1 VNRRAL
7 PALALALLAPA
18 LLGGCAAALVPVVA
32 GGVMAR
38 KQLEGNGDKSA
49 ERRDEAT
56 AGSELSPP
64 APPERIP
71 VFTPETAPRGGLA
84 GNVAPAAAAPAPI
97 PPPEP
102 APEPTPAPS
111 PAPAGLSPRPGAA
124 PGGSDP
130 YAAFARH
137 ALEKGLVTRP
147 GTARLSALVEQESLT
162 GEPRLAEC
170 AAQPPAVLI
179 DLDPGNAAFDLDNPP
194 LAAPGL
200 AERLAAVR
208 ASGLTVLWSAS
219 LPVAEAERL
228 YTILQATGLDPQR
241 TDRLLLLKPGQDRK
255 QQRREA
261 AARDWCIVAIAGDRR
276 ADFDEAFDYLR
287 DPQGPVARALESHF
301 GAGWFL
307 APPPID

>member
-1 VNRRAL
+1 MNRRAL
-7 PALALALLAPA
+7 PALALVLLAPA

-32 GGVMAR
+32 GGVMAK
-38 KQLEGNGDKSA
+38 KQLDGDGEKAGERAA
-49 ERRDEAT
+49 EVT
-56 AGSELSPP
+56 AGSEIAQPPP
-64 APPERIP
+64 AKRIP

-84 GNVAPAAAAPAPI
+84 GPLAPPAAPLAPAS
-97 PPPEP
+97 PEP
-102 APEPTPAPS
+102 APTAPPPQS
-111 PAPAGLSPRPGAA
+111 APPQR
-124 PGGSDP
+124 GSDP

-137 ALEKGLVTRP
+137 ALERGLAARD
-147 GTARLSALVEQESLT
+147 GTRLSALVEQDSLT
-162 GEPRLAEC
+162 ATPRLAEC

-179 DLDPGNAAFDLDNPP
+179 DLDPGTAAFDLDNPP

-200 AERLAAVR
+200 AERLQALR

-219 LPVAEAERL
+219 LPVTEAERL

>member
-1 VNRRAL
+1 MNRSAL
-7 PALALALLAPA
+7 PALALVLAAPA

-38 KQLEGNGDKSA
+38 KQLDGDEARSG
-49 ERRDEAT
+49 ERRAEAT
-56 AGSELSPP
+56 AGAELSPP
-64 APPERIP
+64 PPERIP
-71 VFTPETAPRGGLA
+71 VFTAEPALKSGPATNAALR
-84 GNVAPAAAAPAPI
+84 VPAAS
-97 PPPEP
+97 PP
-102 APEPTPAPS
+102 S
-111 PAPAGLSPRPGAA
+111 GD
-124 PGGSDP
+124 DP

-137 ALEKGLVTRP
+137 AVEAGLAARD
-147 GTARLSALVEQESLT
+147 GTRLSALVDQDSLT
-162 GEPRLAEC
+162 GTPRLAAC

-179 DLDPGNAAFDLDNPP
+179 DLDAGSAPFDLENPP

-200 AERLAAVR
+200 AERLATLR
-208 ASGLTVLWSAS
+208 SSGITVLWSAS
-219 LPVAEAERL
+219 LPAAAAERL

-241 TDRLLLLKPGQDRK
+241 TDRLLLLRPGQDRK

-261 AARDWCIVAIAGDRR
+261 AAQDWCIVAIAGDRR

>member
-32 GGVMAR
+32 GGVMAK
-38 KQLEGNGDKSA
+38 KQIDGDGDKSGKGPA
-49 ERRDEAT
+49 EAT
-56 AGSELSPP
+56 AGAEIPQPP
-64 APPERIP
+64 PPERIP
-71 VFTPETAPRGGLA
+71 VFAPESTPRGGLA
-84 GNVAPAAAAPAPI
+84 GNAALPAANPV
-97 PPPEP
+97 
-102 APEPTPAPS
+102 PTRTASPS
-111 PAPAGLSPRPGAA
+111 PAPVASPD
-124 PGGSDP
+124 GSDP

-137 ALEKGLVTRP
+137 AVEKGQAARE
-147 GTARLSALVEQESLT
+147 GTRLSALVEQDSLT
-162 GEPRLAEC
+162 ATPRLAEC

-179 DLDPGNAAFDLDNPP
+179 DLDPGNSAFDLDDPP

-200 AERLAAVR
+200 AERLAALR
-208 ASGLTVLWSAS
+208 AAGLTVLWSAS
-219 LPVAEAERL
+219 LPVAGAERL

-287 DPQGPVARALESHF
+287 DPQGPVAQALESHF

>member
-1 VNRRAL
+1 MNRGAL
-7 PALALALLAPA
+7 PALAVALAAPA

-32 GGVMAR
+32 GGVMAK
-38 KQLEGNGDKSA
+38 KQIDGEGTKAG
-49 ERRDEAT
+49 ERTVEAT
-56 AGSELSPP
+56 AGAELPP
-64 APPERIP
+64 PLERIP
-71 VFTPETAPRGGLA
+71 AFAP
-84 GNVAPAAAAPAPI
+84 AAPAPQ
-97 PPPEP
+97 PAPEP
-102 APEPTPAPS
+102 APPPS
-111 PAPAGLSPRPGAA
+111 PPRDMV

-137 ALEKGLVTRP
+137 ALERGLAARD
-147 GTARLSALVEQESLT
+147 GTRLSALVEQDSLT
-162 GEPRLAEC
+162 ATPRLAEC
-170 AAQPPAVLI
+170 AAQPAAVLI

-200 AERLAAVR
+200 AERLAALR
-208 ASGLTVLWSAS
+208 AAGLTVLWSAS
-219 LPVAEAERL
+219 LPVTAAERL

-287 DPQGPVARALESHF
+287 DPQGPVAQALESHF